1 MPIDENRFFRQ
12 ATLKICGSLNV
23 ETALDATRR
32 YLSNHMPVAGMFL
45 YLFDEDTGAVQVVAS
60 ATADGVERIRQF
72 IRLPPDLVAQL
83 RELEAVKH
91 WEDIKS
97 INDPG
102 SEPALRRLF
111 PMIWDREVS
120 TINLDLEIDGE
131 TVGGLA
137 IYAAGKNR
145 YRAIHARL
153 VHILKEPFAIAMSN
167 SLRHQ
172 EVVRLKDRLADDN
185 RYLQRELRT
194 LSGEEIIGET
204 GGLRDVMEMVRQV
217 AGLDS
222 PVLLLGE
229 TGVGK
234 EVIANTIH
242 YTSPR
247 QDGPFVKVNCGAI
260 PESLID
266 SELFGHEKGAF
277 TGALSRKRG
286 RFERAHN
293 GTIFLDEIG
302 ELPPQAQ
309 VRLLRV
315 LQQKEVERVGGSQAI
330 PVNIRVISATHRH
343 LEEMVRQGSFR
354 EDLYFRLNVFPI
366 TVPPLRQR
374 REDIPDLL
382 TFFIDKKTRD
392 LNLQNALPIAEGALP
407 RLQAYPWPGNVREL
421 ENLVERELI
430 RQQGQGGPLRFEGV
444 QPAAAPPPA
453 VSAAP
458 PAPLESWKTVSR
470 RYIERVLRHTGGK
483 IHGPG
488 GAAEIMGINP
498 NTLRSR
504 MRKLGIPFGRPATG

>member
-1 MPIDENRFFRQ
+1 MPVDENRFFRQ

-32 YLSNHMPVAGMFL
+32 YLSTHMPVTGMFL
-45 YLFDEDTGAVQVVAS
+45 YLFHENTGAVQVVAS
-60 ATADGVERIRQF
+60 ATEDGVERVRQF
-72 IRLPPDLVAQL
+72 IRLPRDLVAQI
-83 RELEAVKH
+83 RELEAEKH

-97 INDPG
+97 INDPA

-131 TVGGLA
+131 AVGGLT
-137 IYAAGKNR
+137 IYATGKNR
-145 YRAIHARL
+145 YRASHTRL
-153 VHILKEPFAIAMSN
+153 IRILKEPFTIAMSN

-172 EVVRLKDRLADDN
+172 EVVRLKDMLADDN

-194 LSGEEIIGET
+194 LSGEKIVGED
-204 GGLRDVMEMVRQV
+204 GGLRPVMEMVRQV

-242 YTSPR
+242 YTSAR

-277 TGALSRKRG
+277 TGAISQKRG

-302 ELPPQAQ
+302 ELPSQAQ

-315 LQQKEVERVGGSQAI
+315 LQQKEIERVGGTQAV
-330 PVNIRVISATHRH
+330 PVNIRVISATHRR
-343 LEEMVRQGSFR
+343 LEEMVRQGRFR
-354 EDLYFRLNVFPI
+354 EDLYFRLNIFPI
-366 TVPPLRQR
+366 TIPPLRQR

-382 TFFIDKKTRD
+382 TFFVAQKTQD
-392 LNLQNALPIAEGALP
+392 LNLQEIPPVAEEALT

-421 ENLVERELI
+421 ENAVERELI
-430 RQQGQGGPLRFEGV
+430 RQQGHSGPLRFEGLRPV
-444 QPAAAPPPA
+444 SAPPP
-453 VSAAP
+453 SAP
-458 PAPLESWKTVSR
+458 PTPTPFESWETVSR
-470 RYIERVLRHTGGK
+470 RYITRVLQHTGGK

-488 GAAEIMGINP
+488 GAAEIIGINP

-504 MRKLGIPFGRPATG
+504 MRKLGISFGRPPAGK